1 MFSSD
6 PTKPSSAWIG
16 IFVFGEDPLDFACLL
31 FGGEN
36 NSPLTALIGSMVK
49 GAWQDQ
55 GHFNTG
61 FDVPFHLKLQ
71 KKGDEFTGYFKQKEG
86 DAWKKIGNKT

>member
-1 MFSSD
+1 M
-6 PTKPSSAWIG
+6 
-16 IFVFGEDPLDFACLL
+16 L

-36 NSPLTALIGSMVK
+36 NSPQTALIGSMVK